1 MEEEV
6 RVIPSEKELD
16 LPWLT
21 LKIEKGDYEPRNMDS
36 CYKLERQGNR
46 FFLQPQFISFILFLS
61 QIDMKLVA

>member
-36 CYKLERQGNR
+36 CYKLERQGNITMR
-46 FFLQPQFISFILFLS
+46 
-61 QIDMKLVA
+61 KRKK